1 MNPLLRQF
9 TAIVFLLLGGTAALA
24 KPDRAG
30 MAGFLLGSVAGLA
43 TLLWPKRRKIVL
55 RSGRLTWTREEL
67 CRHVLITGDT
77 GSGKTTSG
85 FQPILV
91 DLTRR
96 VPDWGGL
103 VLGVK
108 GDEHRFISELLQHSG
123 RSGDLIHLQ
132 VRPPECSTRWQPE
145 HRYNL
150 LSDRSLPWSTHA
162 KIITD
167 IAGSMNSGRQHPF
180 FATMAHVALTHAF
193 HTLEVLGEPVTI
205 PRAYALLTSTEKAK
219 QAVKRLRRNSE
230 QQSLQELAEFLET
243 TFTQIRAHE
252 QKEGVEG
259 TLKTFLSFYL
269 NEDVAA
275 VFGSDLPN
283 TFSFDHLDRGSI
295 LSVTMPQS
303 LATERRYIQTYL
315 KILFYIHVLRRYDRT
330 AAERENSNLLL
341 LVADEF
347 QDLITTSEDG
357 MSDHKVIDRIRGA
370 GACII
375 GGMQSEISGDPAI
388 TEKKRKVLTLN
399 MRTRF
404 IFSAAEQ
411 EGATASADFIG
422 KRKIWKR
429 SVSTRGL
436 GTRTVT
442 RHQVI
447 EYRIDPSK
455 LMRLPPHS
463 AIIVHPLKRLTRRRI
478 TPVDGGGK
486 PYQWW

>member
-1 MNPLLRQF
+1 MIRLL
-9 TAIVFLLLGGTAALA
+9 TGLILLAGGGLA
-24 KPDRAG
+24 GLAYPPPVG
-30 MAGFLLGSVAGLA
+30 WLLFLLGSAAGIA
-43 TLLWPKRRKIVL
+43 AIVWPKPRKIIL
-55 RSGRLTWTREEL
+55 KSGRLTWTREEL
-67 CRHVLITGDT
+67 CRHILITGDT

-85 FQPILV
+85 FQPLLV
-91 DLTRR
+91 DLSRR

-108 GDEHRFISELLQHSG
+108 GDEHRFIKELLESSG
-123 RSGDLIHLQ
+123 REQDLIHLQ
-132 VRPPECSTRWQPE
+132 VRPPECSTRWKPE

-180 FATMAHVALTHAF
+180 FSTMAHVALTHAF
-193 HTLEVLGEPVTI
+193 QTLEALGEPVTI

-219 QAVKRLRRNSE
+219 KAVKRLRRNTE
-230 QQSLQELAEFLET
+230 RQAHHDLAEFLES

-269 NEDVAA
+269 NPDVAA
-275 VFGSDLPN
+275 VFCSEKPN
-283 TFSFDHLDRGSI
+283 TFSFSHLDRGSI

-315 KILFYIHVLRRYDRT
+315 KILFYTHVLRRYDLSP
-330 AAERENSNLLL
+330 AERNGRNLLL

-347 QDLITTSEDG
+347 QDVITTSEDG
-357 MSDHKVIDRIRGA
+357 ISDHKVIDRIRGA

-388 TEKKRKVLTLN
+388 TEKKRKVLALN

-404 IFSAAEQ
+404 IFTAADQ

-436 GTRTVT
+436 GARTVT
-442 RHQVI
+442 RHQAI

-455 LMRLPPHS
+455 LLDLPSHT
-463 AIIVHPLKRLTRRRI
+463 AIIVHPSKLFVRRKVP
-478 TPVDGGGK
+478 PVDGHGRIY
-486 PYQWW
+486 PWW

>member
-1 MNPLLRQF
+1 MIRLVIGLALL
-9 TAIVFLLLGGTAALA
+9 AGGGLAALSHS
-24 KPDRAG
+24 PPLG
-30 MAGFLLGSVAGLA
+30 WMLFLLGSAGGIA
-43 TLLWPKRRKIVL
+43 AILWPKPRKVVL
-55 RSGRLTWTREEL
+55 KSGHLTWTREEL
-67 CRHVLITGDT
+67 CRHLLITGDT

-85 FQPILV
+85 FQPLLV
-91 DLTRR
+91 DLSRR

-108 GDEHRFISELLQHSG
+108 GDEHRFVRELLESTG
-123 RSGDLIHLQ
+123 RLQDLIHLQ
-132 VRPPECSTRWQPE
+132 VRPPECSTRWEPP

-150 LSDRSLPWSTHA
+150 LSDRSLPWSAHA

-180 FATMAHVALTHAF
+180 FATMAHVALTNAF
-193 HTLEVLGEPVTI
+193 QTLEALGEPVTI

-230 QQSLQELAEFLET
+230 RPDHHDLAEFLET

-275 VFGSDLPN
+275 VFCSEKPN
-283 TFSFDHLDRGSI
+283 TFSLAHLDRGSI
-295 LSVTMPQS
+295 LTVTMPQS

-315 KILFYIHVLRRYDRT
+315 KILFYTHALRRYDLT
-330 AAERENSNLLL
+330 PAERNARNLLL

-347 QDLITTSEDG
+347 QDVITTSEDG
-357 MSDHKVIDRIRGA
+357 ISDHKVIDRIRGA

-388 TEKKRKVLTLN
+388 TEKKRKVLALN
-399 MRTRF
+399 MRTRL
-404 IFSAAEQ
+404 IFTAADL

-422 KRKIWKR
+422 KKMIWKR
-429 SVSTRGL
+429 SYSTRGF
-436 GTRTVT
+436 GARTVT
-442 RHQVI
+442 RQRVI

-455 LMRLPPHS
+455 LLDLPSHT
-463 AIIVHPLKRLTRRRI
+463 AIVVHPSKRMKRRRI
-478 TPVDGGGK
+478 SPVDGQGRTY
-486 PYQWW
+486 PWW